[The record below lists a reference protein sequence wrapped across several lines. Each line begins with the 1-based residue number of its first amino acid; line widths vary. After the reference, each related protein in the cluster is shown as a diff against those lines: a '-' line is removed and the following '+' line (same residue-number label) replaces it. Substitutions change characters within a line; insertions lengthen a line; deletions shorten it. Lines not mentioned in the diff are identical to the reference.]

1 MTGTKKTTTVGGR
14 TYTYWSDFM
23 DRSTYAQDDA
33 GNVKRICGGSYLRND
48 LTARKAIAV
57 AFQLPSFRK

>member
-33 GNVKRICGGSYLRND
+33 E
-48 LTARKAIAV
+48 T
-57 AFQLPSFRK
+57 